1 MKVFTATN
9 GILFTIAEDGVL
21 QWEGGYDPRRV
32 TDALREYFQRERD
45 IALTTANFETLREH
59 FQAERDEALGR
70 WRDPENPNMVCYPVA
85 GDLDAVWV
93 MYEGA
98 GSRYYVTRTGWELT
112 RPHYV
117 SETAGRYFAA
127 HQEPKPRPPFA
138 AYVDKNGSAVWV
150 TDENGNLRCLSDQNL
165 APEKYAPFTRLLPDE

>member
-9 GILFTIAEDGVL
+9 GILFTITEDGVL
-21 QWEGGYDPRRV
+21 RWEGGYDPRRV

-45 IALTTANFETLREH
+45 T
-59 FQAERDEALGR
+59 QLGR
-70 WRDPENPNMVCYPVA
+70 WRDPKNPDMVCYPVV
-85 GDLDAVWV
+85 GDLDAVLM
-93 MYEGA
+93 MYEGDMT
-98 GSRYYVTRTGWELT
+98 RYYATRTDWERI

-117 SETAGRYFAA
+117 SETAGRYFQA
-127 HQEPKPRPPFA
+127 HPEPKPRPPFA

-165 APEKYAPFTRLLPDE
+165 DPEKYAPFTRLLPDE

>member
-9 GILFTIAEDGVL
+9 GILFTITEDGVL
-21 QWEGGYDPRRV
+21 RWEGGYDPRRV

-45 IALTTANFETLREH
+45 T
-59 FQAERDEALGR
+59 QLGR
-70 WRDPENPNMVCYPVA
+70 WRDPKNPNMVCYPVA
-85 GDLDAVWV
+85 CDLDAVWV
-93 MYEGA
+93 MYEDD
-98 GSRYYVTRTGWELT
+98 GSRYHATRTGPRNLL
-112 RPHYV
+112 PHYV

-127 HQEPKPRPPFA
+127 HPEPKPCPPFA

-165 APEKYAPFTRLLPDE
+165 DPEKYAPFTRLLPDE